1 MKNWRQKIKDP
12 NPIADTRERKKYIHE
27 IKKKYCEFEGVQKS
41 WLPLLAE
48 EKNALK
54 VPSNRPSE
62 KNCDVRINNEK
73 IYCIR

>member
-1 MKNWRQKIKDP
+1 MKL
-12 NPIADTRERKKYIHE
+12 
-27 IKKKYCEFEGVQKS
+27 KKYCEFEGVQKS